1 MNTQW
6 LKNDRI
12 ELRSPEPEDLEL
24 LYRMEN
30 DTKLWS
36 VGCNTLPYSR
46 HTLRAYLE
54 QSTQNLYAESQA
66 RFIITLNNGENAGM
80 IDLVNFDP
88 HNSRAEVCIG
98 ILDEYRQQGVATEA
112 LLLLKSYAL
121 DFLHLHQLYAYIPS
135 DNAASRQLF
144 KKAGFETTALLKEW
158 ISDNAQYKDVYIMQI
173 IKE

>member
-66 RFIITLNNGENAGM
+66 RFIIALNNGESAGI

-135 DNAASRQLF
+135 DNAASLQLF